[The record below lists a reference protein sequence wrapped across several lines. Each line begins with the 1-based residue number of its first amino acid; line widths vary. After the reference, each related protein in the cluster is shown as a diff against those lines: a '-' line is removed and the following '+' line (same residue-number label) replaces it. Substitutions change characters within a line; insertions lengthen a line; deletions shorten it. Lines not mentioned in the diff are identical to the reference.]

1 MRGPKKLEAW
11 LGRTELPVVQVGLTV
26 QRLARHDMQNL
37 SDWELVTEARSGDL
51 AAFETLVQRYQEP
64 VVRFCS
70 RMTGSRE
77 DAEDIAQ
84 DSFVRLYQT
93 LHRLKP
99 KAKFST
105 YLFTIAR
112 NRTLNHL
119 RDGRS
124 RGRDKAVPLEETSL
138 AVGGPSGAYSA
149 RRNEITAFVDRAL
162 ERLSADHREVIV
174 LRELEGMDYESIA
187 AIIGCRP
194 GTVKSRLARGREQL
208 RQHLLEM
215 GALDL

>member
-1 MRGPKKLEAW
+1 
-11 LGRTELPVVQVGLTV
+11 
-26 QRLARHDMQNL
+26 MQNL
-37 SDWELVTEARSGDL
+37 SDWELVTHARGGDM
-51 AAFETLVQRYQEP
+51 AAFEVLVRRYQEP

-84 DSFVRLYQT
+84 DSFVRLHHT
-93 LHRLKP
+93 LDRLKP

-112 NRTLNHL
+112 NRTLNYL

-124 RGRDKAVPLEETSL
+124 RGRDKAVPLEEASL
-138 AVGGPSGAYSA
+138 GGGGLSGVQSA
-149 RRNEITAFVDRAL
+149 RRSEITEFVDRAL
-162 ERLSADHREVIV
+162 ERLSPDHREVIV
-174 LRELEGMDYESIA
+174 LRELQGMDYETIA
-187 AIIGCRP
+187 AIVGCRP

-215 GALDL
+215 GALEL